1 MFPFLIPD
9 VPPTSEIEQVLS
21 RTYVQ
26 SKAQEKDWEGKQWS
40 CLDELIFRESSWNLD
55 ASNPRS
61 SAYGLFQILKL
72 PTDTGLKEQTARGL
86 KYIEHRYN
94 EPCSA
99 LRHHTRKGWY

>member
-9 VPPTSEIEQVLS
+9 VPPVPQLEQALS

-26 SKAQEKDWEGKQWS
+26 NKAEEKDWEGKQWS
-40 CLDELIFRESSWNLD
+40 CLDELIFRESSWNLN